1 LLHRFAPRNDILS
14 IAIKYY
20 IKYNKNMIG
29 NDRKRLFIALN
40 LSAKIKEKLT
50 AFLEDL
56 ARYNRGVKW
65 VNPEGLHLT
74 LHFLGYLDE
83 RKTEEVKNMMQ
94 SLSGKFGGMNF
105 SLKQLDAFPNLAR
118 PKIIFLEAK
127 QGGDQSVFDLQEL
140 LGLELIKLKIDI
152 DDRPWRSHITLGRVN
167 PIRSGWASNGARISN
182 TNLKMPGDSEILPLD
197 FEVSSFELMESELT
211 PAGARYKE
219 VASFKL

>member
-1 LLHRFAPRNDILS
+1 MLHRFAPRNDILS

-83 RKTEEVKNMMQ
+83 RKTEEVKSMMKG
-94 SLSGKFGGMNF
+94 LSGKFGEMEF
-105 SLKQLDAFPNLAR
+105 SLKRLDAFPNLVR
-118 PKIIFLEAK
+118 PRIVFLEAK
-127 QGGDQSVFDLQEL
+127 QTGDQSVFDLQEL

-152 DDRPWRSHITLGRVN
+152 DDRPWRSHLTLGRVKL
-167 PIRSGWASNGARISN
+167 PGQDIRLQQD
-182 TNLKMPGDSEILPLD
+182 LKILPLD
-197 FEVSSFELMESELT
+197 FSISSFELMESELT
-211 PAGARYKE
+211 PSGARYKE